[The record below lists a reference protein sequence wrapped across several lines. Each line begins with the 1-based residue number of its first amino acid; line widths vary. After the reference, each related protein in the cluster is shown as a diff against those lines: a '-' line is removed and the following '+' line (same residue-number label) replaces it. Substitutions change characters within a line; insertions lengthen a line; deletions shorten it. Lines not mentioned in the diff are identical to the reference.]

1 MQLQNLKKL
10 RVSRKLTCQ
19 DVADQ
24 IGITK
29 NYYWM
34 IERGDR
40 GLSYELAVQIAQVFD
55 LNPDD
60 IFLNNKST
68 KRVPND

>member
-60 IFLNNKST
+60 IFLNNEST
-68 KRVPND
+68 KCVPSD